1 MRLWTGKDQP
11 WLGPGGDQEEVNLAG
26 EGKLSEEVEEDM
38 GASPGIDIP
47 K

>member
-11 WLGPGGDQEEVNLAG
+11 WLGPGGDQEEVYLAG